1 MQDALEVIGVSAVQ
15 ARLDDL
21 EQRLADADRLAA
33 VGLLAAGIAHEVNN
47 QLTPAMAYAQMLRC
61 SLADPI
67 ARDRA
72 LDRIIAG
79 IDAAS
84 RILSTVLGLASPSSH
99 PGRASVEA
107 AAREAIECLGPD
119 PSRDG
124 IEITVSVEP
133 DLAAAIDPMPLQQV
147 LLNLLVNARRALR
160 SRGGGAIAIQG
171 RRLPGACVEIVVRD
185 NGPGVPVHLRDRLFS
200 APTSRAVRPGAES
213 PRHERAA
220 AIAGHQ
226 PPQPPHPAPG
236 GHGIGLTVCH
246 RLVASAQGS
255 IVAEHPDEGGALFR
269 IQLRAAPPQRARKA
283 G

>member
-1 MQDALEVIGVSAVQ
+1 MQDALEVIGIAAAQ

-61 SLADPI
+61 SLEDPA

-79 IDAAS
+79 IDTAS
-84 RILSTVLGLASPSSH
+84 RILSTVLGLASPASH

-107 AAREAIECLGPD
+107 AAREAIDCLGPD
-119 PSRDG
+119 ASRSG
-124 IEITVSVEP
+124 IEIAVSVEP
-133 DLAAAIDPMPLQQV
+133 DLTAAIDPMPLQQI

-160 SRGGGAIAIQG
+160 SRGGGAIAIHG
-171 RRLPGACVEIVVRD
+171 RRLPGGRVEIVVRD

-200 APTSRAVRPGAES
+200 APAGRAIRPGAEL
-213 PRHERAA
+213 PGRGAGAA
-220 AIAGHQ
+220 TAGQQ
-226 PPQPPHPAPG
+226 PLQPPHTAPG
-236 GHGIGLTVCH
+236 GHGIGLAVCH

-255 IVAEHPDEGGALFR
+255 IVAEHPEEGGALFR
-269 IQLRAAPPQRARKA
+269 IRLHAAPPRRVRKA